1 LLENNL
7 KEVEELFRDHRDTER
22 NFSELKTKKMQDNAQ
37 LLEEL
42 RSKDAND
49 QADQKIQLEKEM
61 QTLEKCMED
70 MKAIFKLN
78 DEKLKFNYTVLR
90 QREKVNKTTSDH
102 LKKRK
107 TEIMQTVRDEKS
119 KFMEKQQHYQKINV
133 RLTKDY
139 KNFTNIFKDLQ
150 QKYERFQEADETR
163 QKEIWSMNEKEAQE
177 LVEKI
182 MHCDEV
188 IHLQ

>member
-1 LLENNL
+1 
-7 KEVEELFRDHRDTER
+7 
-22 NFSELKTKKMQDNAQ
+22 
-37 LLEEL
+37 
-42 RSKDAND
+42 
-49 QADQKIQLEKEM
+49 
-61 QTLEKCMED
+61 
-70 MKAIFKLN
+70 
-78 DEKLKFNYTVLR
+78 
-90 QREKVNKTTSDH
+90 
-102 LKKRK
+102 
-107 TEIMQTVRDEKS
+107 MQTVRDEKS

-188 IHLQ
+188 IHLQQLSIPWKRPTDPIFHFLNDPNATGGMEGDKDGVGASQAQ

>member
-1 LLENNL
+1 
-7 KEVEELFRDHRDTER
+7 
-22 NFSELKTKKMQDNAQ
+22 M
-37 LLEEL
+37 LEEL

-90 QREKVNKTTSDH
+90 QREKVNKTTADH
-102 LKKRK
+102 LNKRR
-107 TEIMQTVRDEKS
+107 TEIMQTVRDEKT
-119 KFMEKQQHYQKINV
+119 KFTEKQQHYQKINV

-188 IHLQ
+188 IHL